1 MSLVVEHFAEL
12 AVTRI
17 SRWIFNCYVL
27 HGGNTCVVVDAGL
40 PCTPDDL
47 AGVLARTG
55 ETVAAVSATHG
66 HSDHV
71 AGAPRLMADHQAPL
85 YLSAVTIGYLD
96 GLRQPRTP
104 PPAKVARIWPTLL
117 SQPFDRAGL
126 TGLVQGASVAGF
138 GGSKG
143 MVGELLGPAR
153 PLEDGQ
159 PLPGAPDWEVL
170 YVPGHTDDSLA
181 LWHADSATLLSG
193 DAVLTARGR
202 AWFTPET
209 VDDAAA
215 RRSER
220 RLRVLRVEHLL
231 PGHGR
236 PVHGVDVWE
245 QAR

>member
-1 MSLVVEHFAEL
+1 
-12 AVTRI
+12 
-17 SRWIFNCYVL
+17 
-27 HGGNTCVVVDAGL
+27 
-40 PCTPDDL
+40 
-47 AGVLARTG
+47 
-55 ETVAAVSATHG
+55 
-66 HSDHV
+66 
-71 AGAPRLMADHQAPL
+71 
-85 YLSAVTIGYLD
+85 
-96 GLRQPRTP
+96 
-104 PPAKVARIWPTLL
+104 
-117 SQPFDRAGL
+117 
-126 TGLVQGASVAGF
+126 
-138 GGSKG
+138 
-143 MVGELLGPAR
+143 MVGELLEPAR

-159 PLPGAPDWEVL
+159 LLPGAPDWEVL

-181 LWHADSATLLSG
+181 LWHADSAPLLSG